1 MVCTDCAPGHHSQ
14 LKYAYME
21 GKIHT
26 TTLFENDS
34 DYFKVF
40 DLMSLEYEGLLYYVY
55 KSTLWWIKMFIE
67 WKGTMQMEAYQTSV
81 V

>member
-1 MVCTDCAPGHHSQ
+1 
-14 LKYAYME
+14 ME

-34 DYFKVF
+34 DCFKVF

-55 KSTLWWIKMFIE
+55 NSTL
-67 WKGTMQMEAYQTSV
+67 
-81 V
+81 